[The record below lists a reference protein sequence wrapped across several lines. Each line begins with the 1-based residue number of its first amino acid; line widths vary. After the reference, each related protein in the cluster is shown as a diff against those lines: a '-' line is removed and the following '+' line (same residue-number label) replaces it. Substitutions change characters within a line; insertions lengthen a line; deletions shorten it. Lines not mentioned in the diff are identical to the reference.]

1 MTIEKL
7 LFELNAS
14 SILTKDAVTKRPLN
28 SLELFIIIQGQSG
41 VNSGS
46 KIFSIA
52 LSDFIDPK
60 PYLFSPKKVKKRIFD
75 RNLQIFH
82 NQISNFIHEFGPLQ
96 WVTCRPCLES
106 RCRRLDRFIYIL

>member
-1 MTIEKL
+1 MTIKKL

-46 KIFSIA
+46 
-52 LSDFIDPK
+52 
-60 PYLFSPKKVKKRIFD
+60 
-75 RNLQIFH
+75 
-82 NQISNFIHEFGPLQ
+82 
-96 WVTCRPCLES
+96 
-106 RCRRLDRFIYIL
+106 ILI